1 MAFLLF
7 VAFVLKHSIEKHF
20 DISLLEHMSMNN
32 LHVLVHQFY
41 KYQLNP
47 FDFSLIKNSISDRTK
62 LKLSLI
68 IMKKRDKPPFGPI

>member
-1 MAFLLF
+1 MAPCISPTLLLTISLQGAMAFLLF

-47 FDFSLIKNSISDRTK
+47 FDFSLIKNSISDRT
-62 LKLSLI
+62 
-68 IMKKRDKPPFGPI
+68 